1 VLTVWRLVKTKYSRS
16 AFDGEGSR
24 LYGGRWSSPGTVVA
38 YASESPALAVLEVLV
53 HLQNSTVLQSY
64 SLASADVPDEL
75 VEVVARRQL
84 SPNWTKSPP
93 PPETQGL
100 GDAWARGRRSAVLRV
115 PSVILGDS
123 YNYLLNPAH
132 PSFARIRIRDPRP
145 FDFDSRLAGPK

>member
-1 VLTVWRLVKTKYSRS
+1 MLTVWRLVKTKYSRS

-38 YASESPALAVLEVLV
+38 YASESSALAVLEVLV

-75 VEVVARRQL
+75 VEVLAPKWVPADWRR
-84 SPNWTKSPP
+84 SPP
-93 PPETQGL
+93 PGEVQEV
-100 GDAWARGRRSAVLRV
+100 GDAWAREGRSAVLRV